1 MTGRAAGHPVVLVV
15 DDSTTTRHLLVSWL
29 ARAGFQVI
37 EARSGAEA
45 LGRLEVDRVDAV
57 VLDVRLPDMTGF
69 EVCEQIKDH
78 PRYAAIPVIHVSA
91 HAVDVVDRT
100 EGLNRSADGYL
111 VEPIDPAE
119 LVASVHAMLRYS
131 QARQRAELL
140 AERLSLLARTTLR
153 VNSASDLPELL
164 RAAAEGAARIFRSPA
179 MVTAEASDG
188 TSLAAVVT
196 GPGATVDVVTWPA
209 AGPARPVAQV
219 ATQPG
224 VPAWKAAEREV
235 PVGAT
240 VRVDDPA
247 RWPLVDWPKK
257 DAVSVVA
264 ARLRED
270 RPAVHVTVSEGIT
283 LPGAPVLSQLGLA
296 VAAAVEAQ
304 RSYDEEHRIAVTLQ
318 RSLLPQHL
326 PGLPD
331 LDTAVRYVPASRQAE
346 VGGDF
351 YELTVIDGRLLV
363 AIGDVAGHSLHAA
376 TVMGELRH
384 AVRAYA
390 VDGHPP
396 GAVLERVNR
405 LLGLLLPGEAA
416 TICLLTLD
424 PVTGRVRLANAGHLP
439 PLVIADGQA
448 RLIQHRGPLLGI
460 RADRPADLE
469 FTLPPGAT
477 LVLYTD
483 GLVERRDVEI
493 DRRLAALTEAAVPVD
508 DDLDRFC
515 GRLLGLAGRDV
526 DDDIA
531 VVAIRRTG
539 GVDPRP
545 GPGTT

>member
-1 MTGRAAGHPVVLVV
+1 MTDQVAGRPVVLVV
-15 DDSTTTRHLLVSWL
+15 DGPTTKRHLLVGWL
-29 ARAGFQVI
+29 SRAGFQVI
-37 EARSGAEA
+37 EATSGAAA
-45 LGRLEVDRVDAV
+45 LARLEAGRVDAV
-57 VLDVRLPDMTGF
+57 VLDVHLPDMTGF
-69 EVCEQIKDH
+69 EVCERIRDDL
-78 PRYAAIPVIHVSA
+78 RFAATPVIHVSA
-91 HAVDVVDRT
+91 RAVDMVNRT
-100 EGLNRSADGYL
+100 EGLYRGADGYL

-119 LVASVHAMLRYS
+119 LVASVQAVLRYS
-131 QARQRAELL
+131 RARQRAELL
-140 AERLSLLARTTLR
+140 AERLSLLAQTTLR
-153 VNSASDLPELL
+153 INSASDLPELL
-164 RAAAEGAARIFRSPA
+164 RVAARGAAQIFRSPA
-179 MVTAEASDG
+179 VVTAEASDG
-188 TSLAAVVT
+188 ASLAAVVRD
-196 GPGATVDVVTWPA
+196 PDAAVEVVTWPVA
-209 AGPARPVAQV
+209 DPAGPAP
-219 ATQPG
+219 T
-224 VPAWKAAEREV
+224 VPDWKTAEREV

-240 VRVDDPA
+240 VRIDDA
-247 RWPLVDWPKK
+247 GRWPLVDWPKK

-318 RSLLPQHL
+318 RSLLPQD
-326 PGLPD
+326 LPD
-331 LDTAVRYVPASRQAE
+331 MPGLDTAVRYVPASRQAE
-346 VGGDF
+346 IGGDF
-351 YELTVIDGRLLV
+351 YELTVIDGRLLM

-424 PVTGRVRLANAGHLP
+424 PVIGRVRLANAGHLP

-483 GLVERRDVEI
+483 GLVERRDIEI
-493 DRRLAALTEAAVPVD
+493 DRRLAALAEAAVPVD

-515 GRLLGLAGRDV
+515 GRLLELAGPGV

-531 VVAIRRTG
+531 VVAVRRTG
-539 GVDPRP
+539 AARP
-545 GPGTT
+545 WPETT